1 MPVLAEV
8 DSETAFAFLLSMG
21 IDEDAIKRRIQ
32 EYQQGVQRVQPGT
45 VAVEEGAKNVL
56 IMFPSLNTND

>member
-32 EYQQGVQRVQPGT
+32 EYQQGVQPGT